1 MAENQPTVWLGRS
14 YPLGA
19 AVTPEGTNFAI
30 FSQNATGVELCLFNG
45 ADDTEPSAR
54 ITLKERTD
62 DVWHCFLPGIGHG
75 QLYAYRV
82 SGPYDPGAGHRFNKS
97 KLLLDPYAKAI
108 AGPIKWCDEMFS
120 YQFGGDDADLHPDTR
135 DNAAGMPK
143 SVVVANGFDWNGD
156 RKLDVPLA
164 ESVIYEVHVKGFSKL
179 CPDIPENIRGTYA
192 ALGSDFA
199 IDYFTRLGVTA
210 IELLP
215 VQHFVND
222 DYLEKKGLA
231 NYWGYNSIGY
241 FAPHWAYS
249 SAGCLGD
256 QVREFK
262 EMVKRLHAAGIEV
275 ILDVVYNHTGE
286 GNHMGPTLCF
296 RGVDNAAYYRLV
308 GDDRRYYMDYTGCGN
323 SLNMMHPRTLQLIM
337 DSLRYWVQEM
347 HVDGFRFDLAS
358 TLARELHEVNR
369 LSAFFD
375 IIHQDPVISR
385 VKLIAEPW
393 DVGEGGY
400 QVGNFPV
407 LWAEWNGKYRDC
419 IRKYWKGDE
428 GHIGEFASRLTGSS
442 DLYQSDGKRPYASI
456 NFITAHDGF
465 TMNDLVSYN
474 DKHNDANQEGGSDG
488 DSNNNSWNCGAEGPT
503 DDAGIV
509 ALRHRQLRNFFATL
523 LLSQGVPMISGGDE
537 FARSQDGNN
546 NVYCQDNELSWFSWE
561 RSGDQR
567 QLTDFVSRLIQFRKT
582 HSVFRR
588 PKFFQGRAIRGLG
601 IKDIMWFNPDGK
613 EMSDEEWSVGYAR
626 SMGVLL
632 SGLGMDVRDFK
643 GEPITDDTF
652 VILFNAHHEQIEFR
666 FPRIKNSRAGWEMI
680 LDTNL
685 PEGFLA
691 NKTRHSAA
699 ASVPVEARSVVVLK
713 HGLTRE
719 KATLHVQ

>member
-82 SGPYDPGAGHRFNKS
+82 SGPYDPGAGHRFNES

-108 AGPIKWCDEMFS
+108 AGPIKWSDELFA

-215 VQHFVND
+215 VHHFVND

-256 QVREFK
+256 QVKEFK

-296 RGVDNAAYYRLV
+296 RGVDNASYYRLV

-503 DDAGIV
+503 DDAGV
-509 ALRHRQLRNFFATL
+509 VELRHRQLRNFFATL

-546 NVYCQDNELSWFSWE
+546 NVYCQDNELSWFSWD
-561 RSGDQR
+561 RSGDQQ

-601 IKDIMWFNPDGK
+601 IKDIMWFNPDGR

-652 VILFNAHHEQIEFR
+652 VILFNAHHEQIEFKL
-666 FPRIKNSRAGWEMI
+666 PRIKNSRAGWEMI

-713 HGLTRE
+713 HGLARE